1 MVTKR
6 TPLFRSPTFWVPS
19 SKAVEFF
26 RDALVQRELA
36 DEADAVAD
44 KANPHRGVSGRA
56 ITTSKKCSIANSTSN
71 SGGFRRS
78 MFVAVGRSRRRTRT
92 RRTGTRHSGCVR
104 RCSLLLVLTRTEL
117 WR

>member
-44 KANPHRGVSGRA
+44 KANPHRGVQ
-56 ITTSKKCSIANSTSN
+56 TPE
-71 SGGFRRS
+71 
-78 MFVAVGRSRRRTRT
+78 RSRYHDLKKMLDRELNVKLW
-92 RRTGTRHSGCVR
+92 GISPLDVR
-104 RCSLLLVLTRTEL
+104 GSWKEPQAHEDAEDWHEAQRLRAALLAAAGLDPD
-117 WR
+117 